1 MSVRT
6 RLGSAVVGLTV
17 LTVACENTR
26 EGLEKDAKAN
36 RPKVERAAEQTA
48 AATREAAQEIKK
60 AAGPAAEQIREGTAK
75 AAQAAR
81 EQLGGVARVADAAQQ
96 TAQVKAALMAD
107 ASVDSTTIDVD
118 TQADTRTVVLKGHV
132 RSEAEKATAGR
143 IAAAKAAGFRIDNR
157 LAVRP

>member
-1 MSVRT
+1 MRVRT
-6 RLGSAVVGLTV
+6 NVGMAVIGLAV
-17 LTVACENTR
+17 LSVACENTR
-26 EGLEKDAKAN
+26 EGLEKDAQAN

-60 AAGPAAEQIREGTAK
+60 AAGPAAEQIRESTAK

-143 IAAAKAAGFRIDNR
+143 IAAAQAAGFRIDNR